1 MQYQIVKYELISDSV
16 KRTKNRTIIIFRTK
30 NHFNSKLRVTR
41 REKRELKIIY
51 TIDVIKV

>member
-1 MQYQIVKYELISDSV
+1 MQYQIVKYELISESI
-16 KRTKNRTIIIFRTK
+16 KRNKNRTIIIFRNK
-30 NHFNSKLRVTR
+30 NHLNSKLRVTR